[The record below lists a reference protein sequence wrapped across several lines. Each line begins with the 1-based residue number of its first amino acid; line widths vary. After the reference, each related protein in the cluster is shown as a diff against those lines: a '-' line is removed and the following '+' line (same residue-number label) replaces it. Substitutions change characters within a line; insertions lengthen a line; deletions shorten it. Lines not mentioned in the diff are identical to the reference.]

1 MEENE
6 ARFIGRQK
14 VAHLASADGTAAPHV
29 VPICFVL
36 EAGIIYTAI
45 DAKPKRV
52 DARGLR
58 RVRNI
63 LENPQ
68 VALVFDRYVEDWG
81 RIGYVMVMGR
91 GTLTEDENERLMA
104 ERALRD
110 KYPQYHEMLPV
121 GCPVI
126 RITPS
131 RVVSWGNLD
140 PDDKVA
146 PGHTSSSS

>member
-6 ARFIGRQK
+6 ARFIGSPR
-14 VAHLASADGTAAPHV
+14 VAHLASGDGSGAPHV
-29 VPICFVL
+29 VPICFAL

-68 VALVFDRYVEDWG
+68 VALVFDRYVEDWS
-81 RIGYVMVMGR
+81 RIGYVIVTGQ
-91 GTLTEDENERLMA
+91 GTLTEDENKRLMA
-104 ERALRD
+104 EHALRV

-126 RITPS
+126 RIEPS

-140 PDDKVA
+140 DDNKVA
-146 PGHTSSSS
+146 PGHTSSKS

>member
-1 MEENE
+1 MDETE
-6 ARFIGRQK
+6 AKFIESQR
-14 VAHLASADGTAAPHV
+14 VAHMASADGAGAPHV

-52 DARGLR
+52 EASRLR

-63 LENPQ
+63 VENPN

-81 RIGYVMVMGR
+81 RIGYVIVNGH
-91 GTLTEDENERLMA
+91 GNLVEDEDERSRA
-104 ERALRD
+104 EDALRE
-110 KYPQYHEMLPV
+110 KYPQYHELLPA

-126 RITPS
+126 RIEPS
-131 RVVSWGNLD
+131 HVVSWGNLE
-140 PDDKVA
+140 PDEASQSDQIN
-146 PGHTSSSS
+146 SSP

>member
-1 MEENE
+1 MDEIEV
-6 ARFIGRQK
+6 RFIASLR
-14 VAHLASADGTAAPHV
+14 VAHLASADGAGAPHV

-52 DARGLR
+52 EARRLR

-63 LENPQ
+63 LENPN

-81 RIGYVMVMGR
+81 RIGYVMVTGK
-91 GTLTEDENERLMA
+91 GNLVEDEDERSMA
-104 ERALRD
+104 EDALRE
-110 KYPQYHEMLPV
+110 KYPQYHELLPA

-126 RITPS
+126 RIEPS
-131 RVVSWGNLD
+131 HVVSWGNLE
-140 PDDKVA
+140 PDE
-146 PGHTSSSS
+146 TSPPDQIYSLS